1 MPIFRATIS
10 ATLRSSS
17 HSHSPCRVPV
27 ISCQFCMNSANT
39 SYPACLSSS
48 AATDESTPP
57 ESPTAIL
64 FPRRFSFISIPDIVP
79 NIGFSKILRKS
90 KKSWRKFISLQPG
103 KSYTTSSHP
112 TSPGPEG
119 SKDTMV
125 VAVRCN
131 QLTLFRCNQLTL
143 FRIRCSRTLRSVE
156 VTSHNC
162 MPCSTLFLYITDYKT
177 IINHSRSF
185 RPVFSGQEEHLY
197 FSINCITASC
207 KTTASFYLPLL
218 PAVCRCCRVA
228 AGHYSAG
235 VPKTANP
242 GHRRKEREVGNGKRD
257 RERQEGWQG
266 LPARDRLSE

>member
-90 KKSWRKFISLQPG
+90 KKSWRKFISLQP
-103 KSYTTSSHP
+103 
-112 TSPGPEG
+112 EG

-125 VAVRCN
+125 VAV
-131 QLTLFRCNQLTL
+131 RCNQLTL

-162 MPCSTLFLYITDYKT
+162 MPCSTLFLYITDYKS

-185 RPVFSGQEEHLY
+185 RPVFSGQEGHR
-197 FSINCITASC
+197 NCI
-207 KTTASFYLPLL
+207 LNQNVLIIRLL
-218 PAVCRCCRVA
+218 
-228 AGHYSAG
+228 
-235 VPKTANP
+235 
-242 GHRRKEREVGNGKRD
+242 
-257 RERQEGWQG
+257 
-266 LPARDRLSE
+266 